1 MHKKEPG
8 CSWIEIKDIAQVFIV
23 DDQNHPERA
32 KIFLMLEDLV
42 SHISLHS
49 EPDDMVIQSL
59 NY

>member
-1 MHKKEPG
+1 
-8 CSWIEIKDIAQVFIV
+8 
-23 DDQNHPERA
+23 
-32 KIFLMLEDLV
+32 MLEGLV